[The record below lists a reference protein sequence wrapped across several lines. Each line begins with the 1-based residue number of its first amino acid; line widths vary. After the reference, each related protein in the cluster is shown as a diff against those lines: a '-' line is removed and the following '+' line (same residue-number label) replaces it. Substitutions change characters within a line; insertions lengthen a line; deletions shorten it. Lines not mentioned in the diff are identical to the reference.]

1 MIQELLKF
9 DGNDYVHERDSA
21 RLTGQIQR
29 IYAEIQSGAWFTLRE
44 LAHKTGAPEASVSAQ
59 LRNLRKERFGSHNIE
74 KMHLGNGLYTYRL
87 IKEKL

>member
-1 MIQELLKF
+1 MIQELMKF
-9 DGNDYVHERDSA
+9 DGNDYVHTRDSA

-29 IYAEIQSGAWFTLRE
+29 IYDELKSGAWFTLRA
-44 LAHKTGAPEASVSAQ
+44 LAEKTGAPEASISAQ

-87 IKEKL
+87 VKDTL